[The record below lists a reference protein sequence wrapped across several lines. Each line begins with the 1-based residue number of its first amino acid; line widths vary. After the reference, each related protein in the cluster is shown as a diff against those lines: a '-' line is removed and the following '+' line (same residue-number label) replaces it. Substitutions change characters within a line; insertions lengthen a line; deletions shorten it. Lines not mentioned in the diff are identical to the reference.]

1 MTLAA
6 MSKGAHSQG
15 PPSND
20 LIFDIG
26 MHSCEDTDFYL
37 AKGFRVVAV
46 DANPLMCEAAI
57 ERYAREVSEGRF
69 TVVNRALSETRSP
82 LTFYV
87 CKTNTAWSTA
97 SPRLRDF
104 WRQSEGAEFAEMK
117 IEAVTTRDL
126 VATYGVPYYAK
137 IDIEGFDLTCL
148 RGFAECD
155 ARPTYI
161 SLEVDFRCIDRIM
174 DCATA
179 LGYRRFSLV
188 GQRAA
193 FRQKQP
199 RPAREGREVEY
210 TFHEGAS
217 GLFGRELPTEWV
229 DAQRVRAKCK
239 AVIRQYRAYGLAR
252 RCIGLLP
259 RRTVES
265 FQMRFLP
272 LACDWYD
279 VHASLEA
286 PPR

>member
-6 MSKGAHSQG
+6 TTKGAHSRTI
-15 PPSND
+15 PRND

-46 DANPLMCEAAI
+46 DANPLMCKAAV
-57 ERYAREVSEGRF
+57 ERYADEISDGRF
-69 TVVNRALSETRSP
+69 TVVNRAISETRSP

-104 WRQSEGAEFAEMK
+104 WRASEGAEFVE
-117 IEAVTTRDL
+117 IETESVTTGDL
-126 VATYGVPYYAK
+126 VSEYGVPYYAK

-148 RGFAECD
+148 RGFSSCG
-155 ARPTYI
+155 ARPTYV
-161 SLEVDFRCIDRIM
+161 SMEVDFRYVDRIV
-174 DCATA
+174 DCATG

-188 GQRAA
+188 GQRTAC
-193 FRQKQP
+193 RQRQP

-229 DAQRVRAKCK
+229 DARMVRAKCR
-239 AVIRQYRAYGLAR
+239 AVIRQYRASGLAR
-252 RCIGLLP
+252 RCIGLFP
-259 RRTVES
+259 KKSVES
-265 FQMRFLP
+265 FQTRFLP

-279 VHASLEA
+279 VHAALEA
-286 PPR
+286 PPV